1 MTTALGWNQ
10 GLFLK
15 RACQRARKLLEKI
28 RHAFSLNRQHV
39 EKSWREHPDISES
52 GQNRRQ
58 EGGGSFEKPL
68 VPLAVRLNV
77 VPASGRY
84 VARLKEKA
92 QMCFLLCRQIRKN
105 HAVLS
110 RNEPL
115 VRDTKRNVN
124 RLRLVCRTR
133 DTLFCFVVLGFK
145 RQSFDDVI
153 RGSGFRM
160 QYKPFFPYGFNSANL
175 C

>member
-1 MTTALGWNQ
+1 MSTALGWNQ

-15 RACQRARKLLEKI
+15 RACQRARKLREKI
-28 RHAFSLNRQHV
+28 RHAVSHNRQHV
-39 EKSWREHPDISES
+39 EKSWREHPGISES

-58 EGGGSFEKPL
+58 EGGGLFEKPL

-77 VPASGRY
+77 IPASSRY

-92 QMCFLLCRQIRKN
+92 QMRFLLCRQIRKN

-110 RNEPL
+110 RNERL
-115 VRDTKRNVN
+115 VRDAKRKVK

-133 DTLFCFVVLGFK
+133 DTFFGIVVFGFK
-145 RQSFDDVI
+145 Q
-153 RGSGFRM
+153 
-160 QYKPFFPYGFNSANL
+160 
-175 C
+175 